1 MRSTRPGRQGY
12 MQQDNHMTHVSQPTT
27 SGGQADQN
35 ACRPP
40 APHDSRA
47 SSTARRRSRGRR
59 VADGST
65 SIPGRRAHTRARL
78 TPGSCFAARL
88 PGTSGRRR
96 RHGADVACRRASGKL
111 EPKKPAE
118 RGQAPLRGQVRP
130 APAGLQLE
138 QRKLPRASG
147 WGCYEHP
154 PPSTC
159 SAQACCHKSCKCTC
173 LRGPGCGSAD
183 T

>member
-1 MRSTRPGRQGY
+1 MRSERPGKQGY
-12 MQQDNHMTHVSQPTT
+12 MQQDNHMTHDSQPAT
-27 SGGQADQN
+27 SGGPAVQN

-47 SSTARRRSRGRR
+47 SNTARRRSRGRR

-65 SIPGRRAHTRARL
+65 SSPGRRAHTRARL
-78 TPGSCFAARL
+78 NPGCCFAARL

-96 RHGADVACRRASGKL
+96 RHGADVACRRASREL
-111 EPKKPAE
+111 EPKKPAV

-130 APAGLQLE
+130 APAGLQPE
-138 QRKLPRASG
+138 QRKLQGASE

-159 SAQACCHKSCKCTC
+159 SAQACCHMLDMCTC
-173 LRGPGCGSAD
+173 
-183 T
+183 